1 MNDYVI
7 TCCSTVDLT
16 KEQLDSIN
24 VKYIYFNFELNG
36 VPRKDDLY
44 TSISPNELYTA
55 MENGADTKT
64 SQVSIGEY
72 IEFFRPFLKE
82 GKDVLHI
89 CLSSGI
95 SGTYNSALLAKQ
107 QLEEEFPDRKIYIVD
122 SLAASSGY
130 GLLVT
135 EIADKRDTGIDID
148 SLYQWIE
155 NNKLKVHHW
164 FFSSDLTFFIK
175 GGRISKA
182 AGLVGSVLKIC
193 PLMNVDNTGHLIPR
207 EKIRTKK
214 KSIKAMVDTML
225 EHVENGKNY
234 KGKCYMSHSNC
245 YEDAKAV
252 AELIEESIPN
262 LKNKIIINNIGA
274 TIGSHTG
281 PGTVALFF
289 IGDKRVD

>member
-1 MNDYVI
+1 MENYVI

-16 KEQLDSIN
+16 KEQLEAFN
-24 VKYIYFNFELNG
+24 VKYICFNFELDG

-55 MENGADTKT
+55 MANGSDTKT

-72 IEFFRPFLKE
+72 IDFFTPFLKD
-82 GKDVLHI
+82 GKDILHV

-95 SGTYNSALLAKQ
+95 SGTYNSALLAKE
-107 QLEEEFPDRKIYIVD
+107 QLVDEFPDRKIYIID

-130 GLLVT
+130 GLLIA
-135 EIADKRDTGIDID
+135 EAADKRDEGLDID
-148 SLYQWIE
+148 ALYQWIE
-155 NNKLKVHHW
+155 DNKLNVHHW

-214 KSIKAMVDTML
+214 KAIKAMVDTML
-225 EHVENGKNY
+225 EHVDNGKNY
-234 KGKCYMSHSNC
+234 TGKCYMSHSNC
-245 YEDAKAV
+245 YEDTKEV

-262 LKNKIIINNIGA
+262 LRNKIVINNIGA

-289 IGDKRVD
+289 IGDKRTN